1 MQIIYFFKNFHNR
14 IVLQKGGFN
23 MTKLRLHEDCK
34 ILSQV
39 VYKKE
44 KPKSINGWEY
54 VDKYFNNTSGYY
66 SELYKKDKKVILIT
80 RGTELSSGK
89 KEAIKD
95 LKNDINMGIEKL
107 PYQVTNA
114 KEVYSK
120 LVKKYGKENIIVTG
134 HSLGGSISE
143 ILGTEYG
150 VETVTFNAYGI
161 KKLNGLKINY
171 TDNITNYG
179 NANDGIFVSNIDNH
193 VGKIMILNVKGEG
206 NYFKKSLKKPNFFKD
221 HPLEKL
227 TPLSEAKEYK
237 KEYFEKYKTPLFKVG
252 IEHVDYRDDIFDIDN
267 RVLYTNEINPDEDD
281 KELVDAYIKQFSS
294 NKSMPSKEELD
305 KKVHIGNLIYVEDY
319 TRSDGTKV
327 SGYYRRFK

>member
-1 MQIIYFFKNFHNR
+1 
-14 IVLQKGGFN
+14 

-89 KEAIKD
+89 KEATKD

-179 NANDGIFVSNIDNH
+179 NANDGIFASNIDNH
-193 VGKIMILNVKGEG
+193 IGKIMILNTKGEG
-206 NYFKKSLKKPNFFKD
+206 NDFKKVFEKPDSFKD
-221 HPLEKL
+221 HPSENLA
-227 TPLSEAKEYK
+227 PLSEAKEYK
-237 KEYFEKYKTPLFKVG
+237 KEHFEKDKTPLFKVG
-252 IEHVDYRDDIFDIDN
+252 IEHVDYNDDIFDIDN
-267 RVLYTNEINPDEDD
+267 RVLYANEINPDKAD
-281 KELVDAYIKQFSS
+281 KKLIDAYIKQYSS
-294 NKSMPSKEELD
+294 NKKMPSKEELD
-305 KKVHIGNLIYVEDY
+305 KGVHIGNLIYVEDY